1 MSRSLQNSSIGPN
14 CGLDRIPDDDE
25 VAALGNSMARVAH
38 VRPKLLNVMSQH
50 KRHQSGLQKRK
61 PRLIYLHPIGSS
73 DPDPQSGIGQEINIV
88 SLKSLSKTDRNCL
101 KPLNLEAGKPSF
113 GLNLQKS
120 PIIKISSIN
129 RQFTDKSVSSNIE
142 GTIQIDRT
150 LRNGINVRQ
159 NSISCIKSAV
169 IPPQRGVF
177 SYVSLMDDLLNKEI
191 DGPVEIDVTI
201 SRIDSP
207 KLDGTRPRS
216 KPILKLRKD
225 TSLKTTERTQASRLQ
240 TRFDFVEQTPQS
252 LRSDCP
258 KRVTFSR
265 NRIVVSYCK
274 DDESGVGKD
283 I

>member
-14 CGLDRIPDDDE
+14 CCLDRIPDDDE
-25 VAALGNSMARVAH
+25 GAALGNSMARVAH

-88 SLKSLSKTDRNCL
+88 SLKSLSKIDRNC
-101 KPLNLEAGKPSF
+101 
-113 GLNLQKS
+113 
-120 PIIKISSIN
+120 ISSIN

-177 SYVSLMDDLLNKEI
+177 SYVSLMADFKNRQSQI
-191 DGPVEIDVTI
+191 RWHP
-201 SRIDSP
+201 S
-207 KLDGTRPRS
+207 
-216 KPILKLRKD
+216 
-225 TSLKTTERTQASRLQ
+225 SLKTYTKVEKRHLAEDHRT
-240 TRFDFVEQTPQS
+240 D
-252 LRSDCP
+252 
-258 KRVTFSR
+258 
-265 NRIVVSYCK
+265 
-274 DDESGVGKD
+274 SGFKATD
-283 I
+283 